1 MSRRK
6 SEKPFGSQINAPWA
20 DESLTEQKAAATLV
34 LIKEI
39 HLPPQQPR
47 RYFDPDALKELVNSI
62 EQHGILQPLLVRP
75 LSSGGYELVAGERR
89 YRAAME
95 SGLTEVPVVI
105 RELSNS
111 DALSFALIENLQ
123 REDLNPVEE
132 TEGILQLLSLHLETT
147 VEEAISLLY
156 RLNNESKGKV
166 TRNVTGKETVDKVE
180 KLFNSIGTMSWS
192 SFVRNRLPLLKLP
205 EDIREALQEGKIAY
219 TKATVIARVK
229 DSEVRNSLLLETI
242 KNNLSLNQI
251 KERIKELQPRATN
264 FSDPLNLRLKT
275 AYKQINKSKVWSD
288 PKKRQKL
295 EKLLSQLEALT
306 SAE

>member
-20 DESLTEQKAAATLV
+20 DESLSSPKAAATLV

-75 LSSGGYELVAGERR
+75 MTSGGYELVAGERR
-89 YRAAME
+89 YRAALE
-95 SGLTEVPVVI
+95 SGLTEVPAVI

-111 DALSFALIENLQ
+111 DALSLALIENLQ

-132 TEGILQLLSLHLETT
+132 TEGILQLLSLHLEIT

-166 TRNVTGKETVDKVE
+166 THNVTGKETVERVE
-180 KLFNSIGTMSWS
+180 KLFDSIGTMSWS

-205 EDIREALQEGKIAY
+205 QEIKEALQLGKIAY
-219 TKATVIARVK
+219 TKATVIARIK
-229 DSEVRNSLLLETI
+229 DKQARNYLLLETI
-242 KNNLSLNQI
+242 KNNLSLSQI
-251 KERIKELQPRATN
+251 KEKIEELQPN
-264 FSDPLNLRLKT
+264 SDKPSDPLSKRLKT
-275 AYKQINKSKVWSD
+275 AYQQINKSKVWSN

-295 EKLLSQLEALT
+295 EKLLNQLEALT
-306 SAE
+306 SAK

>member
-1 MSRRK
+1 MSPRK

-20 DESLTEQKAAATLV
+20 DESLSSQKAAATLV

-111 DALSFALIENLQ
+111 DALSLSLIENLQ

-147 VEEAISLLY
+147 QEEVISLLY
-156 RLNNESKGKV
+156 RLSNESKGKV
-166 TRNVTGKETVDKVE
+166 TRNVTGKETVERVE
-180 KLFNSIGTMSWS
+180 KIFDSIGTMSWS

-205 EDIREALQEGKIAY
+205 QDIKDALQSGKIAY
-219 TKATVIARVK
+219 TKASLIARVK
-229 DSEVRNSLLLETI
+229 DKQARSSLLLETL
-242 KNNLSLNQI
+242 KNNLSLSQI
-251 KERIKELQPRATN
+251 KERIEELQPTN
-264 FSDPLNLRLKT
+264 DKSSDPLSLRLKT

-295 EKLLSQLEALT
+295 EKLLNQLEAPT

>member
-20 DESLTEQKAAATLV
+20 DESPSDLKAAATLV

-47 RYFDPDALKELVNSI
+47 RYFDPDALKELINSI
-62 EQHGILQPLLVRP
+62 KEHGILQPLLVRP
-75 LSSGGYELVAGERR
+75 LTSGGYELVAGERR
-89 YRAAME
+89 YRAAIE
-95 SGLTEVPVVI
+95 SGLTEVPAVI

-111 DALSFALIENLQ
+111 DALSLALIENLQ

-166 TRNVTGKETVDKVE
+166 TRNVTGKETVERVE
-180 KLFNSIGTMSWS
+180 KIFDSIGTMSWS

-205 EDIREALQEGKIAY
+205 QDIKDALQEGKIAY
-219 TKATVIARVK
+219 TKASVIARVK
-229 DSEVRNSLLLETI
+229 DSEVRNSLLLETL
-242 KNNLSLNQI
+242 KNNLSLSQI
-251 KERIKELQPRATN
+251 KERLEELQPRSSKP
-264 FSDPLNLRLKT
+264 SDPLNLRLKT
-275 AYKQINKSKVWSD
+275 AYQQINKSKVWSD

>member
-1 MSRRK
+1 MNRRK

-20 DESLTEQKAAATLV
+20 DESPSDPKRAATLV
-34 LIKEI
+34 SIKEI
-39 HLPPQQPR
+39 HLPLQQPR
-47 RYFDPDALKELVNSI
+47 RYFDPDALKELINSI

-75 LSSGGYELVAGERR
+75 MTTGGYELVAGERR
-89 YRAAME
+89 YRAASE
-95 SGLTEVPVVI
+95 SGLAEVPAVI

-111 DALSFALIENLQ
+111 DALSLALIENLQ

-147 VEEAISLLY
+147 VEEVISLLY

-166 TRNVTGKETVDKVE
+166 TPNVTSNKTVEQVS

-205 EDIREALQEGKIAY
+205 QDIREALQSGKIAY
-219 TKATVIARVK
+219 TKASLIARVK
-229 DSEVRNSLLLETI
+229 DSKVRNSLLSETL
-242 KNNLSLNQI
+242 KNNLSLSQI
-251 KERIKELQPRATN
+251 KARLEELQLN
-264 FSDPLNLRLKT
+264 SEKSSDPLSLRLKT
-275 AYKQINKSKVWSD
+275 AYKQINKSKVWSN

-306 SAE
+306 LAE

>member
-1 MSRRK
+1 MNRRK

-20 DESLTEQKAAATLV
+20 DESQSDTKRAATLV

-47 RYFDPDALKELVNSI
+47 RYFDPDALKELINSI
-62 EQHGILQPLLVRP
+62 KEHGILQPLLVRP

-89 YRAAME
+89 YRAASE
-95 SGLTEVPVVI
+95 SELTEVPVVI
-105 RELSNS
+105 RSLSNS
-111 DALSFALIENLQ
+111 EALSLSLIENLQ

-132 TEGILQLLSLHLETT
+132 TEGILQLLSLHLEIT

-156 RLNNESKGKV
+156 RLKNESKGKV
-166 TRNVTGKETVDKVE
+166 TRNVTGKETVERVE
-180 KLFNSIGTMSWS
+180 KLFNSIGTMNWS

-205 EDIREALQEGKIAY
+205 QEIREALQSGKIAY
-219 TKATVIARVK
+219 TKASVIARVK
-229 DSEVRNSLLLETI
+229 DSKVRNSLLSETL
-242 KNNLSLNQI
+242 KNNLSLSQI
-251 KERIKELQPRATN
+251 KERIEELQPN
-264 FSDPLNLRLKT
+264 SDKPSDPLNLRLKT
-275 AYKQINKSKVWSD
+275 AYKKINKSKVWSD

-306 SAE
+306 

>member
-1 MSRRK
+1 MNRRK

-20 DESLTEQKAAATLV
+20 DESQSDTKRAATLV

-47 RYFDPDALKELVNSI
+47 RYFDPDALKELINSI
-62 EQHGILQPLLVRP
+62 KEHGILQPLLVRP

-89 YRAAME
+89 YRAASE
-95 SGLTEVPVVI
+95 SELTEVPVVI
-105 RELSNS
+105 RSLSNS
-111 DALSFALIENLQ
+111 EALSLSLIENLQ

-132 TEGILQLLSLHLETT
+132 TEGILQLLSLHLEIT

-156 RLNNESKGKV
+156 RLKNESKGKV
-166 TRNVTGKETVDKVE
+166 TRNVTGKETVERVE
-180 KLFNSIGTMSWS
+180 KLFNSIGTMNWS

-205 EDIREALQEGKIAY
+205 QEIREALQSGKIAY
-219 TKATVIARVK
+219 TKASVIARVK
-229 DSEVRNSLLLETI
+229 DELARSSLLSETI
-242 KNNLSLNQI
+242 KNNLSLSQI
-251 KERIKELQPRATN
+251 KEKIEEVQPTSDKS
-264 FSDPLNLRLKT
+264 SDPLSLRLKT

-295 EKLLSQLEALT
+295 EKLLNQLEAPT

>member
-1 MSRRK
+1 MNRRK

-20 DESLTEQKAAATLV
+20 DESQSDTKRAATLV

-47 RYFDPDALKELVNSI
+47 RYFDPDALKELINSI
-62 EQHGILQPLLVRP
+62 KEHGILQPLLVRP

-89 YRAAME
+89 YRAASE
-95 SGLTEVPVVI
+95 SELTEVPVVI
-105 RELSNS
+105 RSLSNS
-111 DALSFALIENLQ
+111 EALSLSLVENLQ

-147 VEEAISLLY
+147 QEEVISLLY
-156 RLNNESKGKV
+156 RLSNESKGKV
-166 TRNVTGKETVDKVE
+166 TRNVTGKETVERVE
-180 KLFNSIGTMSWS
+180 KIFDSIGRMSWS

-205 EDIREALQEGKIAY
+205 QEIREALQSGKIAY
-219 TKATVIARVK
+219 TKASVIARVK
-229 DSEVRNSLLLETI
+229 DSKVRNSLLSETL
-242 KNNLSLNQI
+242 KNNLSLSQI
-251 KERIKELQPRATN
+251 KERIEELQPN
-264 FSDPLNLRLKT
+264 SDKPSDPLNLRLKT
-275 AYKQINKSKVWSD
+275 AYKKINKSKVWSD

-306 SAE
+306 